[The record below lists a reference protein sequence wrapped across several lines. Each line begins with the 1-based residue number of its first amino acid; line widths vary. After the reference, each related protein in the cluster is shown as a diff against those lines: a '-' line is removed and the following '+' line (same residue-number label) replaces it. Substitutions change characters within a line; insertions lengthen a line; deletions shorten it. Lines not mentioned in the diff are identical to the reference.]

1 MATAAQHFRRNGTH
15 LVDFA
20 RQVIDILRKFPFG
33 VDQDLFLLE
42 YYQGNPP
49 TDLATRDFEWEE
61 FKRAKDYSNG
71 EFDAHHEGWAWVR
84 ARRGLARG
92 QFFYHVVAQIV
103 DGEPDKVIQYPVS
116 ERLHL
121 EKTAEWQTRTR
132 SEMRVKVANIEAKKR
147 HAIAS
152 SNQKLFDEAEHEMDD
167 ITVLAPRLAAINFDL
182 GLTVEDLRQ
191 IARSPRIPVILQKT
205 VKRTLAAYEKSQK
218 EIKKLSQ
225 VVYSIK
231 QLRSGRP

>member
-1 MATAAQHFRRNGTH
+1 MATAAQHFRRNGSH

-20 RQVIDILRKFPFG
+20 RQVVEILCRFPFG
-33 VDQDLFLLE
+33 VDQDIFLLE
-42 YYQGNPP
+42 YYGGNPP
-49 TDLATRDFEWEE
+49 LDRATRDFEWEE
-61 FKRAKDYSNG
+61 FKRAKDYSNQQ
-71 EFDAHHEGWAWVR
+71 FDAHQEGWAWVR
-84 ARRGLARG
+84 ARRGLVRG
-92 QFFYHVVAQIV
+92 QFFYQVVAQIV
-103 DGEPDKVIQYPVS
+103 DGEPEKIIQYPIS
-116 ERLHL
+116 ETLHL

-152 SNQKLFDEAEHEMDD
+152 SNQRLLNEAEQEMDE

-191 IARSPRIPVILQKT
+191 IARSPRIPRILQAT
-205 VKRTLAAYEKSQK
+205 VKRTLAAYEKSQE

-225 VVYSIK
+225 IVYSIK
-231 QLRSGRP
+231 QLRSGRS

>member
-1 MATAAQHFRRNGTH
+1 M
-15 LVDFA
+15 
-20 RQVIDILRKFPFG
+20 
-33 VDQDLFLLE
+33 
-42 YYQGNPP
+42 
-49 TDLATRDFEWEE
+49 
-61 FKRAKDYSNG
+61 
-71 EFDAHHEGWAWVR
+71 
-84 ARRGLARG
+84 ARRRKHGDGCPAFQTKRYAFRIFRTSGYRHPLNSRSVLIQIYFSWNTIKEIPPLIWRRETYEWKNLSVQRIIRMANLTHIMRDGMGSRRGGLARG

-116 ERLHL
+116 EHLHL

-132 SEMRVKVANIEAKKR
+132 SEMRKVANIEAKKR

-205 VKRTLAAYEKSQK
+205 VKRTLAAYEK
-218 EIKKLSQ
+218 
-225 VVYSIK
+225 
-231 QLRSGRP
+231 